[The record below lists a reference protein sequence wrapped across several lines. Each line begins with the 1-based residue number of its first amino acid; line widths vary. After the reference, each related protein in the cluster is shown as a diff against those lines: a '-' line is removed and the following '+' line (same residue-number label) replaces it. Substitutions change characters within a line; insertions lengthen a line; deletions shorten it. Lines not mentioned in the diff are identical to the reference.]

1 MSRSVLLIEIKS
13 SKNLNFP
20 AFFQYQSNLRRNSI
34 HHFLFHRILQSGIVR
49 NHIGIHQFR
58 KFEEKSQKDG
68 PCRRTRLSIGN
79 ARLEVRQLD
88 RKKQILMEIIWF
100 FWMLT
105 FFRTIISLSS
115 LAEEAR
121 NLFLCCMVPSCL
133 KQYVD
138 KNENILRHWFL
149 NLFHSF
155 QRFQLIQFF
164 CCWNWKVRFQIIL
177 FGCNF

>member
-1 MSRSVLLIEIKS
+1 MPRSVLIIYIKS

-68 PCRRTRLSIGN
+68 PCCRTRLSIGN
-79 ARLEVRQLD
+79 ARLEIIQLD
-88 RKKQILMEIIWF
+88 RKKQILMEKIIWF

-105 FFRTIISLSS
+105 FSRTRISLSS

-133 KQYVD
+133 KTIRRQKWKYTPT
-138 KNENILRHWFL
+138 WFL
-149 NLFHSF
+149 NF
-155 QRFQLIQFF
+155 
-164 CCWNWKVRFQIIL
+164 IL
-177 FGCNF
+177 FFSKVLIDSVLLLLKLEG